1 MSHCIKDLMRHWDD
15 IVAGVIVGYARTS
28 TNDQKAGLEAQIE
41 ELKAAGC
48 EKIFFEQVS
57 SVDAVRPELKAA
69 LQFLREGD
77 SFICTRPDRLAR
89 STTELLNIVESLS
102 DRGVCVRL
110 LSMNID
116 TSNATGKLLLTL
128 MAGISTFERQLMLER
143 QRHGIAAGNAAGR
156 YKGRQPTA
164 RAKSAEV
171 LALAQQ
177 GKRVAEIVRTTG
189 ISRASVYRI
198 LEAEKVHAS

>member
-1 MSHCIKDLMRHWDD
+1 
-15 IVAGVIVGYARTS
+15 
-28 TNDQKAGLEAQIE
+28 
-41 ELKAAGC
+41 
-48 EKIFFEQVS
+48 
-57 SVDAVRPELKAA
+57 
-69 LQFLREGD
+69 
-77 SFICTRPDRLAR
+77 
-89 STTELLNIVESLS
+89 
-102 DRGVCVRL
+102 
-110 LSMNID
+110 MNID

-143 QRHGIAAGNAAGR
+143 QRHGIAAGKAAGR